1 MKDEMES
8 LHKNNTWKLVK
19 RPENKRVVGCKWV
32 YKVKQGIP
40 GVKSMRYKAR
50 LVAKGYTQREGIDF
64 TEVYSPVVRH
74 TSIRM
79 ILALVAVH
87 SMHLEQ
93 MDVKTA
99 FLHGEIEEQIVM
111 SQPEG
116 FEDQSSGDWV
126 CLLKK
131 SLYGFNQSPRQW
143 YLRFDEFI
151 VTHGFMRCNYD
162 CCVYFKL
169 LEGDHY
175 IYL

>member
-1 MKDEMES
+1 MES
-8 LHKNNTWKLVK
+8 LHKNNTRKLVK

-40 GVKSMRYKAR
+40 RVESMRYKAR

-74 TSIRM
+74 TSIRT
-79 ILALVAVH
+79 ILALVVVH

-99 FLHGEIEEQIVM
+99 FLHGELEEQIMM
-111 SQPEG
+111 SQPDG
-116 FEDQSSGDWV
+116 FENQSNGDWV

-131 SLYGFNQSPRQW
+131 SLYG
-143 YLRFDEFI
+143 L
-151 VTHGFMRCNYD
+151 
-162 CCVYFKL
+162 K
-169 LEGDHY
+169 
-175 IYL
+175 